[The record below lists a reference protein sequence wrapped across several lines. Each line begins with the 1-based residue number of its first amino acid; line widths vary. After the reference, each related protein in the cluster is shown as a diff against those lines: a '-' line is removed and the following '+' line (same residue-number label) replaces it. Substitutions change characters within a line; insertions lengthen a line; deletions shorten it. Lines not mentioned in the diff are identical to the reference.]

1 MGSKRNRTFV
11 LIAYEAGRWE
21 EWRDDIFMLCTIFVD
36 YRSIDILIMSLFL
49 SKGYWEEGVDHR
61 THGF

>member
-1 MGSKRNRTFV
+1 MRLVGGRN
-11 LIAYEAGRWE
+11 GGM
-21 EWRDDIFMLCTIFVD
+21 IFSCYVQLFVD